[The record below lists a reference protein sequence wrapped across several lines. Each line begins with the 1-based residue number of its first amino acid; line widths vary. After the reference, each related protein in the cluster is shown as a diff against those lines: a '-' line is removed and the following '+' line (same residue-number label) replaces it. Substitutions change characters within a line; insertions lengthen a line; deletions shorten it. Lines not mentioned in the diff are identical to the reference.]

1 MNLAIFQ
8 KHFSELY
15 DTKKIIH
22 VFKKEKKY
30 IDKHL
35 QVFKKKKVFA
45 ELYSINIGIHYKKIE
60 NVVYT

>member
-1 MNLAIFQ
+1 MNIAIFQ

-22 VFKKEKKY
+22 VFKKEKN
-30 IDKHL
+30 IEINT
-35 QVFKKKKVFA
+35 FKFSKNFFFT
-45 ELYSINIGIHYKKIE
+45 ELYSTNIGIYYKKIE